1 MKSNVLSAS
10 AAVFVALGIGL
21 AAPTAAQNPP
31 PASSASQNPPSAPSA
46 SSPGRIMVTGCV
58 QPAAPNP
65 TGTSGTAGSASAET
79 KFQLTNAATS
89 PTSPQSAGGA
99 STSASTAK
107 TYRLDADDAKLT
119 PHVGHKVEISG
130 TLDSAGASETPSASA
145 SSSANMPKLKVD
157 TVKMVAANCA
167 D

>member
-1 MKSNVLSAS
+1 MKTHVWSAS

-21 AAPTAAQNPP
+21 AAQTAAQNPP
-31 PASSASQNPPSAPSA
+31 PAPSP
-46 SSPGRIMVTGCV
+46 SSPGRIMVIGCV

-65 TGTSGTAGSASAET
+65 TGTSGTAGSAGAET
-79 KFQLTNAATS
+79 KFQLTNVATS
-89 PTSPQSAGGA
+89 PTSGQGAGGA

-107 TYRLDADDAKLT
+107 TYRLDGDDAKLT

-130 TLDSAGASETPSASA
+130 TLDAAGAGETPGASAG
-145 SSSANMPKLKVD
+145 SSSANPPKLKVD
-157 TVKMVAANCA
+157 TVKMVASNCA